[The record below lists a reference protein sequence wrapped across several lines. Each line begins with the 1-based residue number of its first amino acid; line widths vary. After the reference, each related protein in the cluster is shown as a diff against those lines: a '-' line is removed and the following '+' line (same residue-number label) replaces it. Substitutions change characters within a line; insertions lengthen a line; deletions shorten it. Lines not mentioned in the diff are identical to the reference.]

1 MKTYKEYKDFW
12 DIFLN
17 KWLRN
22 HDDFILNDSDGQAF
36 FPQDS
41 RGNLIQTD
49 LYENIAYMPEPY
61 YTGEAFKGKRYIRCS
76 RTCIC
81 KY

>member
-1 MKTYKEYKDFW
+1 MTYRDYKSFW

-22 HDDFILNDSDGQAF
+22 HDDFILNDSEGQAF
-36 FPQDS
+36 FPKDS

-49 LYENIAYMPEPY
+49 LLENIACAWDIVSAKI
-61 YTGEAFKGKRYIRCS
+61 GR
-76 RTCIC
+76 
-81 KY
+81 KYSPK